1 MSNKHLLF
9 KGILWS
15 TFQQGGTQLISLLL
29 TVVLSR
35 ILLPSQ
41 FGLIA
46 IISIF
51 ISLGSSL
58 IDSGLSQSLIR
69 TKNIEED
76 DYSTVFILNVLI
88 SVLVYVFIYIFSNYI
103 AQFFHQPI
111 LSNILKLYCLT
122 FVINS
127 FTIVQTTKLTKA
139 LNFKKQSYI
148 YLLSI
153 LISSL
158 ITIFLAKNGW
168 GVWSLVWKAIIES
181 ILICVFHWTSSSWMP
196 RLALNSEKVKT
207 HLRFG
212 YKLTISGII
221 ETLFI
226 NSYAIIIAKYFSP
239 IQVAFYNR
247 ADTIKQMPVSNFIY
261 IINKVFFPVLSKFQD
276 DDIKLKYFFSKI
288 IKMVVFIVAPT
299 LLFMTIL
306 ATPLFRFLFT
316 EKWLPAVPFFQI
328 LCINGLLY
336 PIHAF
341 NLNILYIKG
350 QSGTFL
356 KLEIIKKTI
365 LTLILIISFRWG
377 IYGIIYGGIISSM
390 FALIINT
397 YYTNKF
403 LGYSLL
409 NQIIDVTPTII
420 ICILSGLVVYLTNIQ
435 LINQLDIIRIILPSI
450 IGVSLYTILAYIF
463 KIESFFEIKNLIYK
477 PNYLS

>member
-1 MSNKHLLF
+1 MSNKKLLF

-15 TFQQGGTQLISLLL
+15 TLQQGGTQIISLLV

-51 ISLGSSL
+51 ISIGTSL
-58 IDSGLSQSLIR
+58 IDSGLSQSLLR
-69 TKNIEED
+69 TKNLEDD

-88 SVLVYVFIYIFSNYI
+88 SLVVYIIIYLLSNRI
-103 AQFFHQPI
+103 ADFFHLSI
-111 LSNILKLYCLT
+111 LSKILKLYCLT

-127 FTIVQTTKLTKA
+127 FTIVQTTKLTQA

-148 YLLSI
+148 YLVSI

-158 ITIFLAKNGW
+158 VSIFLAKKGF
-168 GVWSLVWKAIIES
+168 GVWSLVWKAIIEA
-181 ILICVFHWTSSSWMP
+181 ILICVFHWVTSKWKPS
-196 RLALNSEKVKT
+196 LVINTEKVKI

-221 ETLFI
+221 ETLFL
-226 NSYAIIIAKYFSP
+226 NSYSIIIAKYFSP

-276 DDIKLKYFFSKI
+276 DELKLKYFFSKI
-288 IKMVVFIVAPT
+288 IKMVVFIIAPT
-299 LLFMTIL
+299 LLFMAIL

-328 LCINGLLY
+328 LCINGFLY

-341 NLNILYIKG
+341 NLNILYLKG
-350 QSGTFL
+350 ESGIFL

-365 LTLILIISFRWG
+365 LSLILIVSFKWG
-377 IYGIIYGGIISSM
+377 IYGIIYGGIISSV

-397 YYTNKF
+397 YYTKKY
-403 LGYSLL
+403 LSYSLL
-409 NQIIDVTPTII
+409 NQIVDIIPTII
-420 ICILSGLVVYLTNIQ
+420 ICIISGLAVYIINIQ
-435 LINQLDIIRIILPSI
+435 LLNQLDIINILLSSFF
-450 IGVSLYTILAYIF
+450 GVGIYTLLAFIF
-463 KIESFFEIKNLIYK
+463 KLDSFYEIKNLIYK
-477 PNYLS
+477 PNYKF